1 MKVVLYHQR
10 KEASFDL
17 TPVIDVVF
25 LLIIFFMLV
34 CQFGAAEHFEALL
47 PDKIQSA
54 DPTQLQLDST
64 VSVNVVQQDGQIIYA
79 IGSDV
84 LSGRDPDLLITM
96 ISAGIDSR
104 LADGNTSRIVRLRCD
119 KHIPYEKIRPVLAGI
134 AQSRA
139 EKIQWAAFQESVQ

>member
-1 MKVVLYHQR
+1 
-10 KEASFDL
+10 
-17 TPVIDVVF
+17 
-25 LLIIFFMLV
+25 MLV

-64 VSVNVVQQDGQIIYA
+64 VSVNVVQQEGKIVYA

-84 LSGRDPDLLITM
+84 LSGDDPELLTTM
-96 ISAGIDSR
+96 VSAGIDSR
-104 LADGNTSRIVRLRCD
+104 LADGFTSRIVRLRCD
-119 KHIPYEKIRPVLAGI
+119 KHIPFEKIRPVLAGI

-139 EKIQWAAFQESVQ
+139 EKIQWAAFNE

>member
-10 KEASFDL
+10 KEGGFDL

-47 PDKIQSA
+47 PDKIKAA
-54 DPTQLQLDST
+54 DPTQFQIDST
-64 VSVNVVQQDGQIIYA
+64 VSVNVVQQEEGIVYA

-84 LSGRDPDLLITM
+84 LSGSDPELLTTM
-96 ISAGIDSR
+96 ICAGIDSR
-104 LADGNTSRIVRLRCD
+104 LADGNASRIVRLRCD
-119 KHIPYEKIRPVLAGI
+119 KHVPFEKIRPVLAGI
-134 AQSRA
+134 SQSKA
-139 EKIQWAAFQESVQ
+139 EKIQWAAFKE

>member
-10 KEASFDL
+10 KDAGFDL

-64 VSVNVVQQDGQIIYA
+64 VSVNVVQQEGKIVYA

-84 LSGRDPDLLITM
+84 LSGDDTELLPAM

-104 LADGNTSRIVRLRCD
+104 LADGSSSRIVRLRCD
-119 KHIPYEKIRPVLAGI
+119 KHIPFEKIRPVLAGI
-134 AQSRA
+134 ARSRA
-139 EKIQWAAFQESVQ
+139 EKIQWAAFNE

>member
-1 MKVVLYHQR
+1 MKVVLYHHR
-10 KEASFDL
+10 KDAGFDL

-54 DPTQLQLDST
+54 DPAPLQLDST
-64 VSVNVVQQDGQIIYA
+64 VSVNVVQQDGKIVYA

-84 LSGRDPDLLITM
+84 LSGADPELLTAM
-96 ISAGIDSR
+96 ICAGIDSR
-104 LADGNTSRIVRLRCD
+104 LADGGISRIVRLRCD
-119 KHIPYEKIRPVLAGI
+119 KHIPFEKIRPVLAGI

-139 EKIQWAAFQESVQ
+139 EKIQWAAFPK

>member
-10 KEASFDL
+10 KDAGFDL

-54 DPTQLQLDST
+54 DPAQLQLDST
-64 VSVNVVQQDGQIIYA
+64 VSVNVVQQDGKIVYA

-84 LSGRDPDLLITM
+84 LSGGDSELLTAM

-104 LADGNTSRIVRLRCD
+104 LADGGSSRIIRLRCD
-119 KHIPYEKIRPVLAGI
+119 KHIPFEKIRPVLAGI

-139 EKIQWAAFQESVQ
+139 EKIQWAAFNE